1 MSFNQVNYSSKNIDK
16 TAEMISQMVIS
27 GELKSDGTKGNVTDI
42 VKKVMASN
50 LRNEG
55 IINRNGSHQ
64 IQSKENL
71 TALASEYIVENN
83 FYLSLVWGK

>member
-55 IINRNGSHQ
+55 INNRNGSHQ

-71 TALASEYIVENN
+71 TALASE
-83 FYLSLVWGK
+83 